1 MVGTGLAFASFGLG
15 GSLLA
20 LTVFRY
26 VAWRARDEAERIART
41 RRLLAAS
48 SRCFIALLRLLGVI
62 ELAVAGRDRLERLR
76 GAVVVANHP
85 SLLDVVLLL
94 SLIPNAQCVVK
105 HQLWRNPFLR
115 RVVAAAGYI
124 RNDQPAEAFLACC
137 VASLR
142 AGQNLLIFPEGTRT
156 RPGRP
161 VRLQRS
167 FANIAAAAAAE
178 IQVVTIRCQPTTL
191 IKGSPWYDIPERRV
205 RYDIAAAHRIPMDD
219 RPELPRALRARRLAT
234 ALQLFYAEGARS

>member
-1 MVGTGLAFASFGLG
+1 
-15 GSLLA
+15 
-20 LTVFRY
+20 
-26 VAWRARDEAERIART
+26 ART

-161 VRLQRS
+161 VR
-167 FANIAAAAAAE
+167 
-178 IQVVTIRCQPTTL
+178 
-191 IKGSPWYDIPERRV
+191 
-205 RYDIAAAHRIPMDD
+205 
-219 RPELPRALRARRLAT
+219 
-234 ALQLFYAEGARS
+234 